1 MESEAMTGL
10 KKYTS
15 EWLAADYILALLIL
29 LFPAYN
35 RLMPIL
41 IVFLGLSLLRE
52 RKGLKEF
59 SSLFNFRS
67 PFLWFVVFYSTHV
80 MGLLYSTDLSYAY
93 TDLGIKAS
101 FIILPVLLAWANWKM
116 SMRQVIDLLLSG
128 LFAACLIAYGYAV
141 FRSIYNQEDNHWAY
155 FTESYFSFF
164 MHRSYFATYLALG
177 TLLAVNRYFTSR
189 SRLWIFLALLFS
201 VSTVLTFSKAGII
214 LLFMI
219 MIPMVIILSARHY
232 SIKVGL
238 VLSGLTV
245 AGVVVMF
252 TAIPTIKVRFSKM
265 IEGATK
271 VQTVNNPTIESSAS
285 RAIMWSTAMGLFSE
299 NVVIGVGTG
308 DVSNALDERN
318 LELGNTGVA
327 EKSLNAHNQY
337 LNTAVQLGL
346 AGLIPLLLIFITSFV
361 RAVKTKLI
369 EGILLTLILFLTLMF
384 ESFLETQAGIIPVTL
399 LLLLFFSISRAN
411 ETSHTHPI
419 LST

>member
-1 MESEAMTGL
+1 
-10 KKYTS
+10 
-15 EWLAADYILALLIL
+15 
-29 LFPAYN
+29 
-35 RLMPIL
+35 
-41 IVFLGLSLLRE
+41 
-52 RKGLKEF
+52 
-59 SSLFNFRS
+59 
-67 PFLWFVVFYSTHV
+67 
-80 MGLLYSTDLSYAY
+80 
-93 TDLGIKAS
+93 
-101 FIILPVLLAWANWKM
+101 
-116 SMRQVIDLLLSG
+116 
-128 LFAACLIAYGYAV
+128 
-141 FRSIYNQEDNHWAY
+141 
-155 FTESYFSFF
+155 
-164 MHRSYFATYLALG
+164 
-177 TLLAVNRYFTSR
+177 
-189 SRLWIFLALLFS
+189 
-201 VSTVLTFSKAGII
+201 
-214 LLFMI
+214 
-219 MIPMVIILSARHY
+219 
-232 SIKVGL
+232 
-238 VLSGLTV
+238 
-245 AGVVVMF
+245 
-252 TAIPTIKVRFSKM
+252 M

-271 VQTVNNPTIESSAS
+271 VRTVNNPTIESSAS